1 MVSMVRT
8 KLDTTKRHPI
18 QVAARRSG
26 LSQDILRA
34 WEKRYGVVE
43 PARSGGRQRLYSD
56 QDVERLRLLRSAVE
70 EGRRISEVANLSA
83 KELTAL
89 VLEDQA
95 ETPVATNPAGVHT
108 AAMLDCMDAI
118 VQLDGARLQGL
129 LRRQLLKSGSVS
141 LIEGLVGPLLVEVG
155 RLWHEGRLRASHEHL
170 ATQVARGVVASILD
184 EMHTS
189 LARGTLVVATTA
201 HQRHEVGGLMAAAA
215 AAQEGWRVVYLG
227 PDLPAPDIVQACE
240 KVEADVL
247 ALSFTYLNRNVDDL
261 AEIESV
267 ANELAGRTQLLIGG
281 NAAVTSRERLV
292 AMGALVVDDLAVFRS
307 ELSRIGSAR

>member
-1 MVSMVRT
+1 MVNRKQDM
-8 KLDTTKRHPI
+8 TKRHPI

-26 LSQDILRA
+26 LSQDVLRA

-56 QDVERLRLLRSAVE
+56 EDIERLRLLRSAVE
-70 EGRRISEVANLSA
+70 EGRRISEVAAMSADELS
-83 KELTAL
+83 AL

-95 ETPVATNPAGVHT
+95 ETPVATRAAGVDT

-118 VQLDGARLQGL
+118 VQLDAARLQGL
-129 LRRQLLKSGSVS
+129 LRRQLLTSGSVG

-155 RLWHEGRLRASHEHL
+155 RLWHEGRLPASHEHM

-184 EMHTS
+184 ELRPS
-189 LARGTLVVATTA
+189 IAQGTLVVATTA
-201 HQRHEVGGLMAAAA
+201 QQRHEVGGLMAAAA
-215 AAQEGWRVVYLG
+215 AAQESWRVVYLG
-227 PDLPAPDIVQACE
+227 ADLPALDIVQVCE

-247 ALSFTYLNRNVDDL
+247 ALGFTYLNREADDM

-267 ANELAGRTQLLIGG
+267 ANELAVRTQLVIGG
-281 NAAVTSRERLV
+281 SAAVSNRERLL
-292 AMGALVVDDLAVFRS
+292 AMGALVVGDLAAFRS
-307 ELSRIGSAR
+307 ELTRLASAQ